1 MQQQMQDVQAGLA
14 SRTVEA
20 TSGGGAVTVVAKCDG
35 SVASIRIK
43 PEAVNPTDVPMLE
56 DMVVTAVNRAL
67 ESARQISN
75 DEMGKLTSGL
85 GLPGMGGMM

>member
-43 PEAVNPTDVPMLE
+43 PDAVNPTDVPMLE